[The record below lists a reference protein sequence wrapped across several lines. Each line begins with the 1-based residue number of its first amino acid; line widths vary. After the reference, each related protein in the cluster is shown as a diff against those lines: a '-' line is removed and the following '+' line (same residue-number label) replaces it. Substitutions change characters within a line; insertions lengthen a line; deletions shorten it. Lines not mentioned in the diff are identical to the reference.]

1 MTELGAPLTESEKAV
16 FALIAAGLMN
26 KQIAYMRGISDATVK
41 RYAGSIFTKL
51 GVESRTAAA
60 LIWHGV
66 GKDQIDRAIKEGTRP

>member
-16 FALIAAGLMN
+16 FALIAAGLTN
-26 KQIAYMRGISDATVK
+26 EQIARMRRRS
-41 RYAGSIFTKL
+41 AGTIKVQAKSIFRKI